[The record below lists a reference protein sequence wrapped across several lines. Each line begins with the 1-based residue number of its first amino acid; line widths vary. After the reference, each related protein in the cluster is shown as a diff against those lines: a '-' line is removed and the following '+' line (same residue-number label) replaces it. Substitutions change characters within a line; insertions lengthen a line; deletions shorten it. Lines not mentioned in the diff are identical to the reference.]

1 MKAAVLREVG
11 GPFRIEEIALDA
23 PGPREV
29 RVRTVASGVCGSD
42 LHVLLGENPWAMPIV
57 LGHEPAGIVEA
68 VGADVRSVA
77 PGDAVV
83 ACSSAFCGHCDF
95 CTEGRTF
102 LCGGMG
108 TLRGENEPPRLY
120 KAGPGAGRETVQ
132 QFAYLSS
139 FAEEMLLHENS
150 VVRISKD
157 MPLDRACLLGCGVLT
172 GVGAA
177 LNSAQVRAGETAA
190 VIGCG
195 GVGLS
200 VIQGCRI
207 AGAGRI
213 FAVDTVPWK
222 LELAQKLGATDVV
235 LASGPGVPE
244 RIVEATKGGVDYA
257 FECIGRGETVRDGI
271 RMLRSG
277 GTCLLIGLMPAG
289 KEFSFPGFDLVLG
302 AKKVMGSLMGS
313 NRFRIDIPKLVR
325 FYLAGRL
332 DLDTMISERIRLAEL
347 DGAFARMQQGTVARS
362 VVVFD

>member
-1 MKAAVLREVG
+1 MKAAVLREVK
-11 GPFRIEEIALDA
+11 GPFRIEEIELDK
-23 PGPREV
+23 PGPREI

-42 LHVLLGENPWAMPIV
+42 LHVLLGDNPWAMPIV

-68 VGADVRSVA
+68 VGSDVRSVA
-77 PGDAVV
+77 IGDAVV
-83 ACSSAFCGHCDF
+83 ACSSAFCGSCDF

-108 TLRGENEPPRLY
+108 TLRAESEPPRLR
-120 KAGPGAGRETVQ
+120 KGREAVQ

-150 VVRISKD
+150 VVKVAKE

-172 GVGAA
+172 GVGAV
-177 LNSAQVRAGETAA
+177 LNTAQLRPGETAA

-200 VIQGCRI
+200 VIQGCKI
-207 AGAGRI
+207 AGANRI
-213 FAVDTVPWK
+213 IAIDTLPWK
-222 LELAQKLGATDVV
+222 LELAKKLGATDAI
-235 LASGPGVPE
+235 LATEGDVPE
-244 RIVEATKGGVDYA
+244 RVRELTRGGVDYA
-257 FECIGRGETVRDGI
+257 FECIGHGATVRDGI

-277 GTCLLIGLMPAG
+277 GTCLLIGLMPTG

-302 AKKVMGSLMGS
+302 AKRVMGSLMGS
-313 NRFRIDIPKLVR
+313 NRFRIDIPRLVG
-325 FYLAGRL
+325 FYLDGRL
-332 DLDTMISERIRLAEL
+332 NLDEMISERIRLADL
-347 DGAFARMQQGTVARS
+347 DAAFARMQQGTVARS

>member
-1 MKAAVLREVG
+1 MKAAVLREVKG
-11 GPFRIEEIALDA
+11 SFLIEQIQLDE
-23 PGPREV
+23 PGPHEI

-42 LHVLLGENPWAMPIV
+42 LHVLLGDNPWAMPIV

-68 VGADVRSVA
+68 VGSDVRSVA
-77 PGDAVV
+77 PGDAIV
-83 ACSSAFCGHCDF
+83 ACSSAFCGHCGF

-108 TLRGENEPPRLY
+108 TLRAESEPPRLRA
-120 KAGPGAGRETVQ
+120 AGETVQ

-150 VVRISKD
+150 VVKITKD

-172 GVGAA
+172 GVGAVF
-177 LNSAQVRAGETAA
+177 NSAQLRPGDFAA

-213 FAVDTVPWK
+213 IAIDTVPWK
-222 LELAQKLGATDVV
+222 LELAEKLGATDIV
-235 LASGPGVPE
+235 LAGGGDVPE
-244 RIVEATKGGVDYA
+244 RILEATRGGVDYA
-257 FECIGRGETVRDGI
+257 FECIGQGAAVRDGI
-271 RMLRSG
+271 RMLRAG

-302 AKKVMGSLMGS
+302 AKRVVGSLMGS
-313 NRFRIDIPKLVR
+313 NRFRIDIPRLVD
-325 FYLAGRL
+325 FYLDGRL
-332 DLDTMISERIRLAEL
+332 KLDDMISERIRLDDL
-347 DGAFARMQQGTVARS
+347 DGAFARMQKGTVARS

>member
-1 MKAAVLREVG
+1 MKAAVLREVN
-11 GPFRIEEIALDA
+11 GPFRIEEVELDK
-23 PGPREV
+23 PGPREI

-42 LHVLLGENPWAMPIV
+42 LHVLLGDNPWAMPIV

-68 VGADVRSVA
+68 IGSDVRSVA

-83 ACSSAFCGHCDF
+83 ACSSAFCGSCDF

-108 TLRGENEPPRLY
+108 TLRAESEPPRLR
-120 KAGPGAGRETVQ
+120 KGSETVQ

-150 VVRISKD
+150 VVKIAKE

-172 GVGAA
+172 GVGAV
-177 LNSAQVRAGETAA
+177 LNTAQLRAGETAA

-207 AGAGRI
+207 AGANRI
-213 FAVDTVPWK
+213 FAIDTVPWK
-222 LELAQKLGATDVV
+222 LELAKRLGATDTI
-235 LASGPGVPE
+235 LASEGDVPE
-244 RIVEATKGGVDYA
+244 RVLEATRAGVDYS
-257 FECIGRGETVRDGI
+257 FECIGHGATVRDGI
-271 RMLRSG
+271 RMLRAG
-277 GTCLLIGLMPAG
+277 GTCLLIGLMPTG

-302 AKKVMGSLMGS
+302 AKRVMGSLMGS
-313 NRFRIDIPKLVR
+313 NRFRIDIPRLVG

-332 DLDTMISERIRLAEL
+332 NLDEMISERIQLADL